1 MAITQGWKIL
11 RREKYWWHFRLV
23 IRQPQWN
30 WKQEFTSRTM
40 DWSIPTSEPGS
51 NHKHLGEKTWA
62 NFYPE
67 VYWVLIQLRYLA
79 TYGEGRISLNG
90 RYGIWIL
97 SKHDFWESIYS
108 FAKTKK
114 GKLPKLN
121 NKPCF
126 PRALSRTWTLLAESV
141 EPGSTL
147 LRQHTVRLVSHDGW
161 CFKVEA
167 QTIWY
172 GLEGGRS
179 SGGGHYNQVKC

>member
-1 MAITQGWKIL
+1 
-11 RREKYWWHFRLV
+11 
-23 IRQPQWN
+23 
-30 WKQEFTSRTM
+30 M

-108 FAKTKK
+108 FVKAKKDNWLISTTN
-114 GKLPKLN
+114 LS
-121 NKPCF
+121 F
-126 PRALSRTWTLLAESV
+126 PRPLGRTWTLLAESV

-147 LRQHTVRLVSHDGW
+147 LRQHTVTDSVRLVSHDGW
-161 CFKVEA
+161 CFKVKA